1 MFRKLKKLTRSLF
14 IDFLWDYIKSKALI
28 LIPAGSILTI
38 LLQILSNAV
47 NIFSIVNTFLIW
59 LYIFILNKD
68 NIKQKLNSPENINN
82 FKILLGYTKR
92 FFDIYNFDQNK
103 HKECF
108 NDKTYIY
115 YKSRSSIINGISMS
129 YSYNKINDAYNNIN
143 KLIDK
148 YSSENNK
155 EIREIMLNFIFLFA
169 VEKNKSNEEMII
181 IDFNKESYQQNIQ
194 NMDNYIKKLDK
205 KL

>member
-1 MFRKLKKLTRSLF
+1 MFKKLIKLTRSLF
-14 IDFLWDYIKSKALI
+14 IDLLWDYIKSKALI
-28 LIPAGSILTI
+28 LIPAVSILME
-38 LLQILSNAV
+38 ILSA

-68 NIKQKLNSPENINN
+68 NIKQKLNPPENIDN

-129 YSYNKINDAYNNIN
+129 HSCNKITDAYDNIN

-155 EIREIMLNFIFLFA
+155 EIRKIMLNFISRFA

-181 IDFNKESYQQNIQ
+181 IDSNKKSYQKNIQ
-194 NMDNYIKKLDK
+194 DMDNYIKKLNK